1 LKRKVFDIIQIGDK
15 SNIASRLFDIFIAI
29 NIFINIFAT
38 FLMTFSELED
48 YYPTFKTIE
57 IITTIIFMIE
67 YVLRIWTADYLYP
80 KYNEFRSRLRFL
92 VSYDGIVD
100 LFTIIPA
107 FFLTGFI
114 VFRMLRVIRI
124 FHLFRINK
132 QYDSFNVITTIL
144 IEKKN
149 QIFSSISIIF
159 ILMLGSSLCMFS
171 AEHEAQPEVFR
182 NAFSGLWWAVS
193 TVLTVG
199 YGDIY
204 PITIL
209 GKCMAIL
216 IAFLGVGAVAIPT
229 GIISAGFVEQYTM
242 KSRNPSGYSKL
253 DLKDIIEIQI
263 DENLDGRTVLDIH
276 KNEGLH
282 IYLILRDDI
291 SVIPENN
298 LALCRGDIAI
308 AKIESE

>member
-1 LKRKVFDIIQIGDK
+1 MKRKLFDILQIGDK
-15 SNIASRLFDIFIAI
+15 SNSASRLFDIFIAI
-29 NIFINIFAT
+29 NIFVNIFAT
-38 FLMTFSELED
+38 LLMTFSELEG
-48 YYPTFKTIE
+48 YYDTFKIIE
-57 IITTIIFMIE
+57 IVTTIVFAVE

-80 KYNEFRSRLRFL
+80 QYSIKKARLRFL

-100 LFTIIPA
+100 LFTILPA

-114 VFRMLRVIRI
+114 AFRMLRVIRI

-132 QYDSFNVITTIL
+132 QYDSFNVITNIL
-144 IEKKN
+144 VEKKN

-159 ILMLGSSLCMFS
+159 ILMVGSSLCMYS

-182 NAFSGLWWAVS
+182 NAFSGLWWSVS

-204 PITIL
+204 PVTVL

-242 KSRNPSGYSKL
+242 KNRDPAGYQML
-253 DLKDIIEIQI
+253 DLKDIVEILV
-263 DENLDGRTVLDIH
+263 DDKLTGKTVKDIQ
-276 KNEGLH
+276 KNEGLLV
-282 IYLILRDDI
+282 YLILRDGL
-291 SVIPENN
+291 SVVPKER
-298 LALCRGDIAI
+298 LVTKPGDIII
-308 AKIESE
+308 AKIDK